1 MTDPMDSSLREA
13 RLQGRAEGLAT
24 GALAIALLAF
34 VNLLGAE
41 KGLLALVLGLVALR
55 GAGAGAGPA
64 RTRARIAV
72 CLGALQLVTVALVV
86 LLFREEI
93 GQLLA
98 LLAKLG

>member
-55 GAGAGAGPA
+55 GAGAGTA
-64 RTRARIAV
+64 RRRARIAI

>member
-1 MTDPMDSSLREA
+1 MTEPADTPPRDA
-13 RLQGRAEGLAT
+13 RALGRAEGLA
-24 GALAIALLAF
+24 GAALAIALLAF

-41 KGLLALVLGLVALR
+41 KGLLALVLGFVALR
-55 GAGAGAGPA
+55 GAAGGRA
-64 RTRARIAV
+64 RTWARIAIG
-72 CLGALQLVTVALVV
+72 LGALQLVTVALVV

>member
-55 GAGAGAGPA
+55 GAGTGPA
-64 RTRARIAV
+64 RRRARIAV

>member
-55 GAGAGAGPA
+55 GAGAGPA
-64 RTRARIAV
+64 RRRARIAIG
-72 CLGALQLVTVALVV
+72 LGALQLVTVALVV